1 MKQSK
6 GFTLIELAI
15 VLVVIGIVVGLG
27 IPMIGTLVKKQKL
40 NASRDVARAAKEA
53 VSGFAVKNKRLPT
66 SAEFPTIVRNLDA
79 WGNTLVYYADT
90 NLVSGNAC
98 CSAAAGFTVTD
109 QGTNKESIA
118 FIVYSL
124 GADGTDDTSNP
135 NPPPP
140 SYIIS
145 EQSDDYD
152 DIPHYVSIE
161 ELKSNVLSCEGLE
174 IVTSSLPSAEE
185 DAPYTTTLTSRG
197 GCSPTFSLQS
207 GNLPSGLTL
216 AADGTISGTTNIYA
230 GTAGTLSTCTSTN
243 NFTVRLSSDGFNPV
257 DKDLSIIV
265 KPHDLR
271 ITNTTLPGGA
281 TGASYSATI
290 YPAGGDSSAYDW
302 TPGATPCPSSG
313 SLPGGLS
320 CNQVG
325 DNAVIDSG
333 TPSTAGIGISS
344 FAVTL
349 GDSCTTTTKAFT
361 TTIADSCFSSGIS
374 VLNATGWT
382 RYYRRGGGACTAW
395 ANQTY
400 ITVLPINNYRF
411 YRNSTRCNQNR
422 RSCSNITYSFCQGYD
437 ADIDCQISLTGIANW
452 SCTFG
457 DL

>member
-1 MKQSK
+1 MKQAK

-15 VLVVIGIVVGLG
+15 VLIVIGIVVGLG

-40 NASRDVARAAKEA
+40 NVSRDVARAAKEA

-79 WGNTLVYYADT
+79 WRNTLVYYPDS
-90 NLVSGNAC
+90 NLTSGDAC
-98 CSAAAGFTVTD
+98 CSSATGFTVTD
-109 QGTNKESIA
+109 EGTDKDSIA

-124 GADGTDDTSNP
+124 GADNTDDTSNSG
-135 NPPPP
+135 NGQPPFT
-140 SYIIS
+140 IS
-145 EQSDDYD
+145 EQSNDYD

-161 ELKSNVLSCEGLE
+161 ELKSNVLSCEGMG

-185 DAPYTTTLTSRG
+185 DSPYTTTLTSRG
-197 GCSPTFSLQS
+197 GCSPVFSLQS
-207 GNLPSGLTL
+207 GNLPSGLTI
-216 AADGTISGTTNIYA
+216 ASDGTISGTTHIYA
-230 GTAGTLSTCTSTN
+230 GAAGTLSACTSAN
-243 NFTVRLSSDGFNPV
+243 NFTVRLSSGGFNPV

-271 ITNTTLPGGA
+271 ITNTTLPDGA

-290 YPAGGDSSAYDW
+290 YPAGGNSSAYDW
-302 TPGATPCPSSG
+302 TPGATPCPASG
-313 SLPGGLS
+313 SLPGGLACS
-320 CNQVG
+320 QVG
-325 DNAVIDSG
+325 DNAVISG

-349 GDSCTTTTKAFT
+349 GDSCTTTIKAFT
-361 TTIADSCFSSGIS
+361 ITIADSCFSSGIS
-374 VLNATGWT
+374 LLNNTGW
-382 RYYRRGGGACTAW
+382 RRFYRRDGGGCNRWNNNTS
-395 ANQTY
+395 

-411 YRNSTRCNQNR
+411 YRNSTRCNNDN